1 MSDAIHHPF
10 ATPPGA
16 GEAIEV
22 APHILWLRLP
32 LPMAL
37 DHVNVFALD
46 DGDGWTIVDTG
57 LMSKKTKAIWAAL
70 IAGPLAGKPIRR
82 LIVTHHHPDHIGL
95 AGWFQDQGVELITT
109 RTAWLLARMLVLDEQ
124 PKPTAEGLLYYRR
137 AGLPAAELAAKAEER
152 PFNFADIV
160 APLPQ
165 GFTRIDEGSILRA
178 GGRRW
183 LVRIG
188 HGHAPDHA
196 TLWSLDDSLILGGDQ
211 LLPGISANIGVYP
224 TEPEADPLTDWLNSC
239 AAFQPH
245 ARASDLILP
254 GHKLPFTG
262 LPFRLQQM
270 IENHVS
276 ALDRL
281 MEFLSESRTAI
292 DCFPLLFKRP
302 IGPAEE
308 GLAVVEAMAHLNC
321 LLRRGAVLRSL
332 SDRDVYLWKRAPA

>member
-70 IAGPLAGKPIRR
+70 ITGPLAGKPIRR

-137 AGLPAAELAAKAEER
+137 AGLTAAELAAKAEER

-165 GFTRIDEGSILRA
+165 GFTRIEEGSILRA

-224 TEPEADPLTDWLNSC
+224 TEPEADPLGEWLDSTRRFE
-239 AAFQPH
+239 AFAQDDH
-245 ARASDLILP
+245 LILP

-262 LPFRLQQM
+262 LPFRLVQM
-270 IENHVS
+270 AENHTS

-281 MEFLSESRTAI
+281 LGHLKTEKTALQ
-292 DCFPLLFKRP
+292 CFPALFKRE
-302 IGPAEE
+302 IGPADQ
-308 GLAVVEAMAHLNC
+308 GLALVEAVAHLNY
-321 LLRRGAVLRSL
+321 LLKRDLVSRFLTQDGAWQWQAR
-332 SDRDVYLWKRAPA
+332 